1 MLRNKPDTCVGFYI
15 HSIVAIAAFILWAAS
30 QLYVVVA
37 IHCIFRRERAVR
49 PLHTASPVTV
59 LKPLC
64 QAEHNLRE
72 NLLSFCLQ
80 DYPTYQIIFGVQDA
94 GDPALNEVRNLIREH
109 PELDISVV
117 IDGSVS
123 GSNLKVSN
131 LVNMYRSAK
140 HDLIVIADSDMRV
153 GSDYLAAV
161 VAEFHD
167 PTVGAVTCLYSGT
180 AKSGLAS
187 RLGAMFI
194 NEWFVPSVL
203 VATSFSDLRFCFGA
217 TMAVRREALAAIGG
231 LEALNHQLA
240 DDHMMGKL
248 VADLG
253 YKVRLCPYI
262 VENLVDE
269 PSLEALF
276 RHELR
281 WARTVR
287 TVQPIGYAMSFVTY
301 AIPMSILVSIGIEAS
316 LDWDA
321 MSLLVI
327 WIALSLRVIVH
338 FAVGWTLK
346 SYRPTDLFLIPIRD
360 VLSFAVW
367 MASYAGSN
375 VAWKNQ
381 KFYVHA
387 DGRMDTRGS
396 VT

>member
-1 MLRNKPDTCVGFYI
+1 MAYYL
-15 HSIVAIAAFILWAAS
+15 HSIVAIVAFALWAAS

-37 IHCIFRRERAVR
+37 IHCVFRRERRVR
-49 PLHTASPVTV
+49 PLRNALPVTV

-64 QAEHNLRE
+64 QAEHELRE
-72 NLLSFCLQ
+72 NLRSFCLQ
-80 DYPTYQIIFGVQDA
+80 DYPTYQIVFGVQDA
-94 GDPALNEVRNLIREH
+94 ADPALAEVRALMRDH

-117 IDGSVS
+117 VDSAVF

-131 LVNMYRSAK
+131 LVNMYRAAK
-140 HDLIVIADSDMRV
+140 YDLIVIADSDMRV

-161 VAEFHD
+161 VAEFDD
-167 PTVGAVTCLYSGT
+167 PSVGAVTCLYSGT
-180 AKSGLAS
+180 ANKGLAS
-187 RLGAMFI
+187 QLGAMFI

-217 TMAVRREALAAIGG
+217 TMAVRRQALAAIGG

-240 DDHMMGKL
+240 DDHMLGKL
-248 VADLG
+248 IAELG

-262 VENLVDE
+262 VVNVVDE
-269 PSLEALF
+269 PSLGSLF

-287 TVQPIGYAMSFVTY
+287 TVQPFGYAMSFVTY

-316 LDWDA
+316 LDWDE
-321 MSLLVI
+321 MSLIAV
-327 WIALSLRVIVH
+327 WIALTLRVVVH
-338 FAVGWTLK
+338 LAVGWTLK
-346 SYRPTDLFLIPIRD
+346 SYRPTDFFLIPVRD
-360 VLSFAVW
+360 LLSFAVW
-367 MASYAGSN
+367 AASYFSRN

-396 VT
+396 AI